1 MNILTIQ
8 NLIVKR
14 SGVTVLDISELNI
27 EQGRILA
34 LIGPN
39 GAGKSTLLLTMAG
52 LLKPSQGKIYYRG
65 MPVDSSVS
73 RSHMRRS
80 ACVVFQ
86 EPLLLNTSVY
96 KNVALGLKFR
106 HLSHAE
112 IKKNVEDALDY
123 FGISALAARSAKTLS
138 GGEAKRVSLAR
149 AFALKPQLI
158 LLDEAFNSLD
168 PPTREM
174 LIDDLRHILEETKIT
189 AVLALHDREETLR
202 LAQDVTVMAGG
213 KMVQSGTTAQI
224 FNEPKSEFVANFVG
238 TETIL
243 EGTVQSSKE
252 GLMEISVAGKII
264 EAVGDFLPGQ
274 NVYCC
279 LRPENITVSPA
290 MPGKISARNVFEAKI
305 QKIVRQSFFY
315 KIFLDCGFILVA
327 YITVSS
333 CEELG
338 ICEGST
344 VAVSFKATAVHI
356 IWRERQDMDISA
368 QRPVQV

>member
-1 MNILTIQ
+1 MNMLTLQ
-8 NLIVKR
+8 NLIVQR
-14 SGVTVLDISELNI
+14 SGVTVLDISELNVK
-27 EQGRILA
+27 QGRILA

-52 LLKPSQGKIYYRG
+52 LLKPGRGSIYYQG
-65 MPVDSSVS
+65 MPIDGSAS
-73 RSHMRRS
+73 RSRMRRS
-80 ACVVFQ
+80 VCVVFQ

-106 HLSHAE
+106 HLRPDE
-112 IKKNVEDALDY
+112 IKKDVENALAY
-123 FGISALAARSAKTLS
+123 FGISSLASRSAKALS

-158 LLDEAFNSLD
+158 MLDEAFNSLD
-168 PPTREM
+168 PPTREA

-213 KMVQSGTTAQI
+213 KIIQSGTTAQI
-224 FNEPKSEFVANFVG
+224 FNEPDSEFVAGFVG

-243 EGTVQSSKE
+243 EGTVQSSNA

-264 EAVGDFLPGQ
+264 EAVGNFLPGQ

-279 LRPENITVSPA
+279 LRPENIIVSQDLPE
-290 MPGKISARNVFEAKI
+290 KSSARNVFEARI
-305 QKIVRQSFFY
+305 QKIVRQAFFY
-315 KIFLDCGFILVA
+315 KMFLDCGFILVA

-333 CEELG
+333 CEDLG
-338 ICEGST
+338 LCEGSII
-344 VAVSFKATAVHI
+344 AVSFKATAVHVMR
-356 IWRERQDMDISA
+356 REK
-368 QRPVQV
+368 